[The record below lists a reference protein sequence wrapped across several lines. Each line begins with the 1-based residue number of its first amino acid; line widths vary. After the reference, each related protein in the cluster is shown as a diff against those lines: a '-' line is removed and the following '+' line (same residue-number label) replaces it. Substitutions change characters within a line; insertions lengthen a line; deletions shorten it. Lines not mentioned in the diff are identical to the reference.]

1 MNYEI
6 SIASVAELDIKE
18 AYIEYNSKL
27 HNLGDRFKVEII
39 KGIDF
44 IKLDAQAIQV
54 KYDNTRVYY
63 LKNFPFGIH
72 YNLDKMD
79 VLIIGVFAT
88 KDNPKKW
95 NR

>member
-1 MNYEI
+1 MSYEI
-6 SIASVAELDIKE
+6 SIASVAEFDIKD
-18 AYIEYNSKL
+18 AYLGYNNKFD
-27 HNLGDRFKVEII
+27 HLGDRFKIEII

-44 IKLDAQAIQV
+44 IRLDAQAIQI

-72 YNLDKMD
+72 YNLDKTE
-79 VLIIGVFAT
+79 VLIIGIFAT